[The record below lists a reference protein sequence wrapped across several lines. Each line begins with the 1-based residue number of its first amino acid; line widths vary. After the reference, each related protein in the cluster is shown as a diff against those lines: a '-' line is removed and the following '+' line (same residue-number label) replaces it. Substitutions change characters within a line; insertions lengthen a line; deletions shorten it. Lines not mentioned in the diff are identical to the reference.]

1 MNRLYDTYKS
11 WLSENVDPSS
21 DKVIWAAHLL
31 ISGAQPAGSERRV
44 DLADDYATTANQI
57 PPVSYAA
64 FGHIHRAQE
73 LPGAVTGR
81 YAGGMLPF
89 RFDESREEAP
99 PKGVVLVEL
108 PATGAP
114 KVTPTEIA
122 TGRRLVELHERLE
135 DLPTK
140 ANEVAGCFVRVTV
153 SVDGPVPGL
162 MLRVADALPGAIV
175 VEVRPESE
183 MHLASG
189 SARTI
194 EPSSLDE
201 MLESWIA
208 ENPVAGA
215 DPERTARTVKVMV
228 DAATSGRRIPLE
240 DEQLLDPD
248 IAEELLREIADA
260 SDWIDE
266 AAEAS
271 AAEILAAAI
280 GPEES
285 PDGEDEAE

>member
-1 MNRLYDTYKS
+1 
-11 WLSENVDPSS
+11 
-21 DKVIWAAHLL
+21 
-31 ISGAQPAGSERRV
+31 
-44 DLADDYATTANQI
+44 
-57 PPVSYAA
+57 
-64 FGHIHRAQE
+64 
-73 LPGAVTGR
+73 
-81 YAGGMLPF
+81 
-89 RFDESREEAP
+89 
-99 PKGVVLVEL
+99 
-108 PATGAP
+108 
-114 KVTPTEIA
+114 
-122 TGRRLVELHERLE
+122 
-135 DLPTK
+135 
-140 ANEVAGCFVRVTV
+140 
-153 SVDGPVPGL
+153 VPGL

-208 ENPVAGA
+208 ENPVADA